1 MIGEEIDYRLSG
13 RPGDQLPPH
22 ARETFN
28 LGQAAAY
35 MDTPAGMMLQ
45 LQHGG
50 RTQAMNAFMEGQRA
64 DLAWRRLQA
73 GQLLESYYN
82 KYATLDDAM
91 HDVHAPAGGGG
102 AYIDGTAEEI
112 VAGLKRIDPLT
123 SARVLGGEESDSRVK
138 FVGVQTPGGM
148 KQADARAPWQRNDD

>member
-1 MIGEEIDYRLSG
+1 MAIGEGVDPRLSG

-28 LGQAAAY
+28 LGQAGQY
-35 MDTPAGMMLQ
+35 MDTAAGKMLQ
-45 LQHGG
+45 LQFGG
-50 RTQAMNAFMEGQRA
+50 RTQAMNSFMEGQQA
-64 DLAWRRLQA
+64 DLAWRRVQA
-73 GQLLESYYN
+73 AQLLETYPN
-82 KYATLDDAM
+82 KYATVADAM

-102 AYIDGTAEEI
+102 AYLTGSADEI

-123 SARVLGGEESDSRVK
+123 PARVLGGEEKDNSVK

-148 KQADARAPWQRNDD
+148 KQADPRAPWQRG